1 MEASVIIT
9 LTDTSAGKVLAA
21 LMEAR
26 RRAGNPAMGMVLTLV
41 VVTDEDGYESALLA
55 AGEAAREHPCRILV
69 LIASPR
75 GDTPRL
81 DADVSIG
88 ADEGPAETIV
98 LRLTGPLAGHADSVV
113 VPLLVSDAP
122 VVVWWPGEAPLR
134 PHDDAVGAM
143 AQRRITD
150 TAGQAVGYQPNQP
163 PGTPNEPRSVLIAHA
178 DSYAPGD
185 TDLAWTRLTP
195 WRSLLAAA
203 LDSPHPPIVGAA
215 VEAEP
220 GNPSAALLAAWLSW
234 RLHVPVHEGES
245 SGPGITGASL
255 QTEDG
260 EIAISRPDGVL
271 AKLSVPGRPER
282 SVALKRRELAELVA
296 EELRRLDPDEI
307 YAETLEQLAG
317 GALGLSGRGKNPPA
331 ATAAAG
337 AGS

>member
-1 MEASVIIT
+1 VIIT
-9 LTDTSAGKVLAA
+9 LTNTTAGKVHAA

-41 VVTDEDGYESALLA
+41 VVTDEDGYESALVA
-55 AGEAAREHPCRILV
+55 AGEAAREHPARILV
-69 LIASPR
+69 LIASPQ
-75 GDTPRL
+75 GEKPRL
-81 DADVSIG
+81 DADVSSG
-88 ADEGPAETIV
+88 ADEGPAETVV
-98 LRLTGPLAGHADSVV
+98 LRLSGPLAGHVDSVV

-122 VVVWWPGEAPLR
+122 VVVWWPGEAPIS
-134 PHDDAVGAM
+134 PHTDAVGAM

-150 TAGQAVGYQPNQP
+150 AAGQAVGYQPNQP
-163 PGTPNEPRSVLIAHA
+163 PGVPVEPRRVLAARA
-178 DSYAPGD
+178 DNYAPGD

-203 LDSPHPPIVGAA
+203 LDSPYTRIVGAA

-220 GNPSAALLAAWLSW
+220 GNPSAALLAAWLSS

-245 SGPGITGASL
+245 TGPGITGASL

-307 YAETLEQLAG
+307 YAETLKELAAG
-317 GALGLSGRGKNPPA
+317 TLGSPSPGENPPA
-331 ATAAAG
+331 SSAVAG

>member
-1 MEASVIIT
+1 VEASVIIT
-9 LTDTSAGKVLAA
+9 LTNTTAGKVHGA

-41 VVTDEDGYESALLA
+41 VVTDEDGFESALIA

-69 LIASPR
+69 LIASPH
-75 GDTPRL
+75 DESPRL

-122 VVVWWPGEAPLR
+122 VVVWWPGEAPMNPR
-134 PHDDAVGAM
+134 ADAVGAM

-163 PGTPNEPRSVLIAHA
+163 AGAPTEPRSVLAARA
-178 DSYAPGD
+178 DAYAPGD

-203 LDSPHPPIVGAA
+203 LDSPYAPIVSAT

-220 GNPSAALLAAWLSW
+220 GNPSAALLAAWLSS
-234 RLHVPVHEGES
+234 RLRVPVHEGES
-245 SGPGITGASL
+245 TGPGITGASL

-307 YAETLEQLAG
+307 YAATLEELAAG
-317 GALGLSGRGKNPPA
+317 LLGPPSRAENPPA
-331 ATAAAG
+331 PAGAG

>member
-1 MEASVIIT
+1 VEASVIIT
-9 LTDTSAGKVLAA
+9 LTNTTAGKVHGA

-41 VVTDEDGYESALLA
+41 VVTDEDGYESALIA

-75 GDTPRL
+75 GETPRL

-88 ADEGPAETIV
+88 AEEGPAETIV
-98 LRLTGPLAGHADSVV
+98 LRLSGPLARHADSVV

-134 PHDDAVGAM
+134 PHADPVGAM

-163 PGTPNEPRSVLIAHA
+163 PGAPIDPRSVLAA
-178 DSYAPGD
+178 RAEYYAPGD

-203 LDSPHPPIVGAA
+203 LDSPFAPIVSAA

-220 GNPSAALLAAWLSW
+220 GNPSAALLAAWLSS
-234 RLHVPVHEGES
+234 RLRVPVHETES

-307 YAETLEQLAG
+307 YAATLEELAAG
-317 GALGLSGRGKNPPA
+317 PLGPPSRGEKPPA
-331 ATAAAG
+331 PAGAG